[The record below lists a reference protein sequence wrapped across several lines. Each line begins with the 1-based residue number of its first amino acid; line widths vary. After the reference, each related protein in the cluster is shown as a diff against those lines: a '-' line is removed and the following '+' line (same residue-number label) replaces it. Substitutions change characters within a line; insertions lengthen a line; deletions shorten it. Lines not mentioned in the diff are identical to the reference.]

1 MIPQIPKFFLVPSFL
16 LSLLPLVGPTTLAL
30 SSGGEALGAYARAGP
45 GPALGCPLH
54 SVLAFPFQWPLWSPT
69 QSAAPVS
76 QHQANSACTSSPDA
90 GILSALGSPGPS
102 PGRLM
107 DFCFG
112 LFLNNGRTDIFENQS
127 PLLLNQ
133 VEFLME
139 ISQRWHHCPMPMASC
154 LLKVVLTGGAMSTA
168 PSSTQLHIFLVCD
181 SDLSE
186 PQCLHLQIGVIIPTH
201 RAHGCERTL
210 MAQERQFCF
219 FSFFMAYCPRP
230 PKTAGETSPG
240 FCFCFP

>member
-133 VEFLME
+133 MEFLME
-139 ISQRWHHCPMPMASC
+139 MKSMQAQPRATLVIRIIP
-154 LLKVVLTGGAMSTA
+154 VLSSLTA
-168 PSSTQLHIFLVCD
+168 P
-181 SDLSE
+181 
-186 PQCLHLQIGVIIPTH
+186 
-201 RAHGCERTL
+201 
-210 MAQERQFCF
+210 
-219 FSFFMAYCPRP
+219 
-230 PKTAGETSPG
+230 AGWRCSNIWAAAWG
-240 FCFCFP
+240 